1 MPAALSTTASPG
13 LVMFLRIM
21 AAVFA
26 LFVVCFVALI
36 IGWSL
41 YRKHASRRTPPVGE
55 DGSNAVP
62 PEADSGE
69 SVIGFPDLAP
79 KSPTLPAVRSMD
91 DSEKLAATFTVTES
105 FRMANNTPSVDKTS
119 SKPFIPYR
127 APLQSSR
134 SPNLKHARNGNDPQL
149 QSIPPIKIS
158 IWARYIPRN
167 PSPLGPYDRRG
178 RVVIRG
184 PAPTRSRSCKE
195 NTPKQHPMMKSRV
208 FALRYAPA

>member
-62 PEADSGE
+62 PEVG
-69 SVIGFPDLAP
+69 
-79 KSPTLPAVRSMD
+79 
-91 DSEKLAATFTVTES
+91 
-105 FRMANNTPSVDKTS
+105 TS
-119 SKPFIPYR
+119 
-127 APLQSSR
+127 
-134 SPNLKHARNGNDPQL
+134 
-149 QSIPPIKIS
+149 
-158 IWARYIPRN
+158 
-167 PSPLGPYDRRG
+167 
-178 RVVIRG
+178 
-184 PAPTRSRSCKE
+184 
-195 NTPKQHPMMKSRV
+195 
-208 FALRYAPA
+208 